1 MQAFRRRVPIVP
13 RNLVLA
19 IAVFSSLLTL
29 APQGH
34 GADAKRVAL
43 VIGNGAYKDAPLRNA
58 VNDARS
64 MGTRLSRL
72 GFEVIAAE
80 NADRNTLQKSI
91 LEFSAKLEGETTGL
105 FYYAGHGIQ
114 SRGRNYILPV
124 DAEVGSERALRFEAV
139 DVQVVLEEMTFAGNR
154 MNIVI
159 LDACRNNPFE
169 RRFRGGSRG
178 LAAIDAARGT
188 LVAYATAPGSVAA
201 DGDGANGIYTTELL
215 AALAVPNLKA
225 EEVFKRVRVAVTR
238 RTDGAQV
245 PWESS
250 SLTGDFVFNR
260 QGATT
265 QVAAVAPAAAI
276 ASNHEALFWDTI
288 KNSDNPDDYRAYLQQ
303 YPRGTFASLAEIRV
317 SALEPDTKKEEP
329 RGGAYGPLKIA
340 VLPFNGWHRWGRGSL
355 YTVMNNMEKGVKF
368 AVGRYY
374 GSFRIVYA
382 YDHDG
387 PDDGKLGGPERF
399 WEGSIIDKTP
409 KKDEMIAAGRELG
422 ADFVLTCYFKR
433 TTTQIYTVVYM
444 FDVRT
449 GEMTKRDMTT
459 DLETRGQAKVLTM
472 GLLGA
477 VQLGG

>member
-1 MQAFRRRVPIVP
+1 MPRTSTLTNILLAFFLATAVPTQAR
-13 RNLVLA
+13 
-19 IAVFSSLLTL
+19 
-29 APQGH
+29 
-34 GADAKRVAL
+34 GADRVAL
-43 VIGNGAYKDAPLRNA
+43 VIGNGAYEDAPLLNA

-64 MGTRLSRL
+64 MGARLSAL
-72 GFEVIAAE
+72 GFEVITTIDSNRDEFQKAILAFSSK
-80 NADRNTLQKSI
+80 LQ
-91 LEFSAKLEGETTGL
+91 GETTGL

-114 SRGRNYILPV
+114 SRGRNYMLPV

-139 DVQVVLEEMTFAGNR
+139 DVQVVLEEMAFAGNA

-201 DGDGANGIYTTELL
+201 DGDGANGLYTAELL

-225 EEVFKRVRVAVTR
+225 EEVFKRVRVEVTQ
-238 RTDGAQV
+238 RTGGAQV

-260 QGATT
+260 QGAAT

-288 KNSDNPDDYRAYLQQ
+288 KNSENPEDYRAYLQQ

-317 SALEPDTKKEEP
+317 SALEQDEKKEKP
-329 RGGAYGPLKIA
+329 RGVSDGPLKVA
-340 VLPFNGWHRWGRGSL
+340 VLPFNGWHRWGKGNL
-355 YTVMNNMEKGVKF
+355 YAALNNMEKGVKS
-368 AVGRYY
+368 VISRYDGMFQLIY
-374 GSFRIVYA
+374 T

-387 PDDGKLGGPERF
+387 SGDDSLGGPEDF
-399 WEGSIIDKTP
+399 WDGSFVDKTP
-409 KKDEMIAAGRELG
+409 KKEKMIAAGRKLD
-422 ADFVLTCYFKR
+422 ADIVLTYFFKR
-433 TTTQIYTVVYM
+433 TPSEIYTVAYM
-444 FDVRT
+444 FDVHS
-449 GEMTKRDMTT
+449 GAMTKREMTT
-459 DLETRGQAKVLTM
+459 DKDTRGQAKILTFEM
-472 GLLGA
+472 LSA
-477 VQLGG
+477 VATGG